1 MDGFYFY
8 DEYHSFFN
16 GLSFISQNGDITSDI
31 YTMGDLILGRN
42 NEPPSKV
49 HTLSLC
55 FCPQHVDI
63 PVFNCLHRTAVC
75 ILPDS
80 KI

>member
-16 GLSFISQNGDITSDI
+16 GISVISQNGDITSDI

-42 NEPPSKV
+42 NCSGSQSK
-49 HTLSLC
+49 SLRLAISAY
-55 FCPQHVDI
+55 FGSH
-63 PVFNCLHRTAVC
+63 
-75 ILPDS
+75 
-80 KI
+80 

>member
-1 MDGFYFY
+1 MAFI
-8 DEYHSFFN
+8 SMMNITVLFN

-31 YTMGDLILGRN
+31 YSMGDLILGRN
-42 NEPPSKV
+42 NESPGKL

-55 FCPQHVDI
+55 FCSQHVDI
-63 PVFNCLHRTAVC
+63 PVFNCLHCTAVC
-75 ILPDS
+75 IFPDS